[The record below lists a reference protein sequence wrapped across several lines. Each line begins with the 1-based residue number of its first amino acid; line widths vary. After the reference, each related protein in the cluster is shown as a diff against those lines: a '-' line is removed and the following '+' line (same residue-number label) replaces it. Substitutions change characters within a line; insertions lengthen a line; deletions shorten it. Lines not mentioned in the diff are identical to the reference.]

1 MPRQIFDFSLPYAL
15 QLCSIANLKKYVPEV
30 LPSIKFAL
38 EEQFK
43 RFSHIMA
50 KYDLD
55 KLNQDLSELRNISIP
70 ISNKSSVLIFT
81 NFTYL
86 PFVLWDMDMR
96 VIDDMIE
103 TLQVSSNDYEIY
115 PPTYISTIYIFQG
128 DSLLLKTDIPPH
140 ILSQLMAVF
149 KSENLVSFTGA
160 RDDWYAKPRRH
171 RK

>member
-1 MPRQIFDFSLPYAL
+1 MPRQTFDFSLPYAF

-55 KLNQDLSELRNISIP
+55 KLNQNLSELRNISIP
-70 ISNKSSVLIFT
+70 INNKASVLIFT
-81 NFTYL
+81 DFTYL

-103 TLQVSSNDYEIY
+103 TLQISSSDYEIC

-128 DSLLLKTDIPPH
+128 DSLLLKSDISPH

-160 RDDWYAKPRRH
+160 RDDWYEKPRRH